1 MTTKMTQ
8 DRMKELSMYEGTL
21 EIEDTEDED
30 MVYLVVKIPMDRM
43 TAAHVCDRIK
53 AVGN

>member
-1 MTTKMTQ
+1 MRIKTTH
-8 DRMKELSMYEGTL
+8 DRMKELLMYEGTL

-43 TAAHVCDRIK
+43 TAAHVCDRIENIE
-53 AVGN
+53 V